1 MYSRLPRDIRR
12 PAESSISAD
21 TPRIADVRSVTAD
34 SAPEGRDAE
43 LLALRTAARAL
54 ARGQGDIVWLE
65 GEPGIGKSTL
75 LSAVLAE
82 ARAAGCQT
90 FHAVGDELDQRLPL
104 RALIDALGTDL
115 AAEIVAPLHRD
126 PTTDSV
132 DGPPAVA
139 AAVERL
145 LVEVDQLC
153 AAAPVLLA
161 FDDLQWADETSLT
174 TWRRLSSS
182 VGQVPLLL
190 VSAVRPVPVRQAVA
204 RLRRGL
210 VARGATV
217 ISLGPL
223 DPSDI
228 ARLVERMAGA
238 RPGPRLARTLANA
251 AGNPLYA
258 RELVDALLRQHRVTI
273 DGTHAELAED
283 DDDKLPEL
291 SGAIRDRLDFLSPV
305 ALPILRTAALLGP
318 DFSAFDLGTV
328 TGTTAGELLPVL
340 DEATAAGVLAES
352 GDQLRFRH
360 DLIRQALYDATP
372 AGARSALH
380 RKVAR
385 ALAEAGLPA
394 DRVAG
399 HLAAASDAVDGWAL
413 DWLAAHARAL
423 AYRAPA
429 LAAELL
435 AGAVLQ
441 CAPDDARHAR
451 LLLGQA
457 RALYR
462 MQRLDEAETVAR
474 HARSVFTDPSALAE
488 MAWILTLVL
497 INQGRYADSLSI
509 VDELLPTPGL
519 PPLWQV
525 RLRLQRARALPAV
538 GWREEGK
545 AEALRSLVDGE
556 RLGDRLTVALALQI
570 LYLLADHET
579 GLDYVER
586 ALQVIGDH
594 PETNDT
600 RIVLLTNQAYNLEQ
614 LGRAESAE
622 AAMREALILAE
633 QVGTWRLPTV
643 RGQLA
648 FQHLDAG
655 RWDDARAELESMTG
669 DLNIYD
675 GLMRLGGLAYLAAHR
690 DDRLACTEWLRAAD
704 ALPPPLGYL
713 RAHATLLYLAR
724 AVDAEQRFGPAEAA
738 AVLADTVELDDPDLY
753 ERYLWLPDLVR
764 LALAADQPDL
774 ARAAVAAAEA
784 DARAEPLPRWITAAR
799 RARATLDGDA
809 AGLLALAADLREG
822 GSPLTLAQTYE
833 EAAVLLAGAQDLA
846 GARTALTEAVRL
858 YFDLG
863 AGWDLRRADARL
875 GGYGVRRGP
884 RTARRRPTRGWDAL
898 TPTEVRVAALV
909 AQGRSNPDIAAEL
922 LLSRRTV
929 QTHVSNILAKLGYGS
944 RIDIVRESA
953 RHQRPAS

>member
-1 MYSRLPRDIRR
+1 MYSRDPEAIRHV
-12 PAESSISAD
+12 AESLVSGDAP
-21 TPRIADVRSVTAD
+21 TIAGVRSVTAD
-34 SAPEGRDAE
+34 SAPVGRDAE

-54 ARGQGDIVWLE
+54 ARGQGGIVWLE

-75 LSAVLAE
+75 LDAVLAQ

-90 FHAVGDELDQRLPL
+90 FRAVGDELDQRLPL
-104 RALIDALGTDL
+104 RALIAALGAEI
-115 AAEIVAPLHRD
+115 AAEIVAPLQRD
-126 PTTDSV
+126 PTTGTV

-139 AAVERL
+139 AAVERFL
-145 LVEVDQLC
+145 AGVDQLC
-153 AAAPVLLA
+153 ASAPVLLA

-174 TWRRLSSS
+174 TWRRLSSA

-204 RLRRGL
+204 RLRRGV
-210 VARGATV
+210 VARGGTV

-223 DPSDI
+223 DPSDM

-273 DGTHAELAED
+273 DGTHAELADGDEHA
-283 DDDKLPEL
+283 LPAL
-291 SGAIRDRLDFLSPV
+291 SGAIRDRLDFLSPGAV
-305 ALPILRTAALLGP
+305 PILRTAALLGP

-328 TGTTAGELLPVL
+328 TGTTASELLPVL
-340 DEATAAGVLAES
+340 DEATAAGVLDGS
-352 GDQLRFRH
+352 GERLRFRH

-372 AGARSALH
+372 PSARAALH
-380 RKVAR
+380 RQVAR
-385 ALAEAGLPA
+385 ALADAGLPA

-399 HLAAASDAVDGWAL
+399 HLAAAPDAIDGWAL
-413 DWLAAHARAL
+413 DWLAGQAETL

-435 AGAVLQ
+435 PDAARQ
-441 CAPDDARHAR
+441 CTTDDPRHAR
-451 LLLGQA
+451 LLFGHA
-457 RALYR
+457 RALFR
-462 MQRLDEAETVAR
+462 MQRLDEAETAAR
-474 HARSVFTDPSALAE
+474 HARAVFTDPVAIAE
-488 MAWILTLVL
+488 MAWILALVL
-497 INQGRYADSLSI
+497 TNQGRYADALSI
-509 VDELLPTPGL
+509 VDESLAMSGL

-525 RLRLQRARALPAV
+525 RLRVQRARALPAV

-545 AEALRSLVDGE
+545 AEALRALIDGE
-556 RLGDRLTVALALQI
+556 RLGDRLSVAWALQI

-579 GLDYVER
+579 GLDHVER
-586 ALQVIGDH
+586 ALQVIGEH
-594 PETNDT
+594 PETIDT

-614 LGRAESAE
+614 LGRGEAAE

-643 RGQLA
+643 RGQMA

-669 DLNIYD
+669 ELNVFDRLI
-675 GLMRLGGLAYLAAHR
+675 RLGGLAYLAAHR
-690 DDRLACTEWLRAAD
+690 DDRLACAEWLRAAET
-704 ALPPPLGYL
+704 LPAPVGYL
-713 RAHATLLYLAR
+713 RGNATMLYMAR
-724 AVDAEQRFGPAEAA
+724 AVDAEQRLGPAEAA

-764 LALAADQPDL
+764 LALAAEQPDL

-799 RARATLDGDA
+799 RARALLDGDA
-809 AGLLALAADLREG
+809 AALLAVAADLREG
-822 GSPLTLAQTYE
+822 GSPMTLAQTYE
-833 EAAVLLAGAQDLA
+833 EAAVLLAQAQDPT
-846 GARTALTEAVRL
+846 GARTALTEAVRGYL
-858 YFDLG
+858 DLG
-863 AGWDLRRADARL
+863 AGWDVRRADARL
-875 GGYGVRRGP
+875 RGYGVRRGP
-884 RTARRRPTRGWDAL
+884 RTVRRRPTRGWDAL

-909 AQGRSNPDIAAEL
+909 AQGRSNPDIAAEM

-944 RIDIVRESA
+944 RIDIARESS